1 MAIGLTLRNE
11 WDAYFIVLVMFGSA
25 IMGYTYR
32 QEKSGR
38 PVVLLT
44 SAIHSVAHTL
54 AVILFVNLFI
64 QWNDSHFILTGHWY
78 SVWKWIIT
86 LLIEMGAV
94 GFVFGGT
101 IFGLNLLVTCAYF
114 RMNRNDAFSALR
126 LDRYNNFLRLRIKD
140 DNIEFYAIGLEN
152 VPRRAEWIRNPKAAS
167 GNSNEP
173 VYIPATPLQPHLI
186 EKVRL

>member
-1 MAIGLTLRNE
+1 
-11 WDAYFIVLVMFGSA
+11 
-25 IMGYTYR
+25 
-32 QEKSGR
+32 
-38 PVVLLT
+38 
-44 SAIHSVAHTL
+44 
-54 AVILFVNLFI
+54 
-64 QWNDSHFILTGHWY
+64 
-78 SVWKWIIT
+78 
-86 LLIEMGAV
+86 MGAV